1 MDIETLVA
9 HHELGAKVF
18 AANFDGLT
26 HDDSLVHPKGG
37 GNCVNWVLGHL
48 VKARNDAL
56 GLLGADPL
64 YPPNDF
70 DRYATGKPPLTD
82 PGEALPFPMLQESF
96 TSLQQ
101 PLVAALRAVSS
112 ETLARPVPDSP
123 TGNPNETVSS
133 FIVAIAFHEAYHLGQ
148 VGLLRRTLGK
158 DRALP

>member
-37 GNCVNWVLGHL
+37 GNCINWVLGHL
-48 VKARNDAL
+48 VKTRNDAL
-56 GLLGADPL
+56 GLLGADPW
-64 YPPNDF
+64 YPPSDF

-101 PLVAALRAVSS
+101 PLVTALRAASTQ
-112 ETLARPVPDSP
+112 TLARPVPDSP
-123 TGNPNETVSS
+123 TAATPTRPSALSS
-133 FIVAIAFHEAYHLGQ
+133 
-148 VGLLRRTLGK
+148 
-158 DRALP
+158 LPSLFMKPIT